1 MMEKGIAVIGS
12 TTIDKIIYR
21 NRSWLKAGGV
31 TLYSGTTYSRHGIK
45 TLAITN
51 IADRNPQ
58 IIDRLR
64 KQRILVY
71 NGQTRQ
77 TTHFINDI
85 RTGNRRLK
93 NPQCATPISRRQIL
107 DHVKDVRFVHLGPL
121 HPKDIVIGAIKFL
134 KELELDVILDIQ
146 GLVRGVANENVYPA
160 VSQHL
165 SDALSVSQIVKAN
178 NHEYT
183 VMLNYFQTDL
193 AALMRRFKIREFI
206 VTAGAG
212 GGFVK
217 EPTAEAIPYAAATV
231 TFKGDST
238 GAGDIF
244 LAAYVVAHLFRRQPI
259 ADACKY
265 AAKLA
270 GRQIEGNYIKKDD
283 LSLDDPQEHP
293 F

>member
-1 MMEKGIAVIGS
+1 MEKGIAVIGS
-12 TTIDKIIYR
+12 TTIDKIIDR

-31 TLYSGTTYSRHGIK
+31 TLYSGITYSRHDIK

-85 RTGNRRLK
+85 RSGKRRQK
-93 NPQCATPISRRQIL
+93 NPQRAAPISRRQIL
-107 DHVKDVRFVHLGPL
+107 DHVKAVRFVHLGPL
-121 HPKDIVIGAIKFL
+121 HPKDIVIGAIKSL

-146 GLVRGVANENVYPA
+146 GLVRRVENGNVYPV

-178 NHEYT
+178 KHEYT

-193 AALMRRFKIREFI
+193 TVLMRRFKIREFI

-217 EPTAEAIPYAAATV
+217 EPTAEAIPYAAAAV
-231 TFKGDST
+231 KFRGDST

-244 LAAYVVAHLFRRQPI
+244 LAAYVVAHLFKRQPI

-265 AAKLA
+265 AAKLVA
-270 GRQIEGNYIKKDD
+270 RQIEGNYIKKDD
-283 LSLDDPQEHP
+283 LCLDDPKEHP

>member
-12 TTIDKIIYR
+12 TTIDKIIDR

-31 TLYSGTTYSRHGIK
+31 TLYSGITYSRHDIK

-85 RTGNRRLK
+85 RSGKRRQK
-93 NPQCATPISRRQIL
+93 NPQRAAPISRRQIL
-107 DHVKDVRFVHLGPL
+107 DHVKAVRFVHLGPL
-121 HPKDIVIGAIKFL
+121 HPKDIVIGAIKSL

-146 GLVRGVANENVYPA
+146 GLVRRVENGNVYPV

-178 NHEYT
+178 KHEYT

-193 AALMRRFKIREFI
+193 TVLMRRFKIREFI

-217 EPTAEAIPYAAATV
+217 EPTAEAIPYAAAAV
-231 TFKGDST
+231 KFRGDST

-244 LAAYVVAHLFRRQPI
+244 LAAYVVAHLFKRQPI

-265 AAKLA
+265 AAKLVA
-270 GRQIEGNYIKKDD
+270 RQIEGNYIKKDD
-283 LSLDDPQEHP
+283 LCLDDPKEHP